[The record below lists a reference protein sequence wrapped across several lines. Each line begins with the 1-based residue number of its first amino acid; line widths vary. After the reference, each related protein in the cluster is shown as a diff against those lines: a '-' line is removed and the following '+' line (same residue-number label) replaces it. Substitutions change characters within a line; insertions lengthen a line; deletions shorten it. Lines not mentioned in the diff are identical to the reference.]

1 MRKKTSSIAK
11 EMWDSKRVGPPYD
24 YNLFLEKKLPKINPK
39 QFTSRFKC
47 RVKPR
52 DYDII
57 SSVEIKI

>member
-1 MRKKTSSIAK
+1 
-11 EMWDSKRVGPPYD
+11 MWDSKRVGPPYD